1 MQGFYQE
8 IQYVSVTSFYIVNE
22 VEMEKDFDRQD
33 LGKYE
38 MENNILKIYYS
49 HLSEKQVVIEGN

>member
-1 MQGFYQE
+1 MYGFYQE